1 MTERYLGSIITANPV
16 EPSANVENSPASG
29 VWNIHDP
36 LIFGQASDWPDPAN
50 PDPDKFVEN
59 LFSCFAYTGN
69 GSTQSINNGI
79 DLDGEGG
86 LVWIKSRDNSNFH
99 MLFDTERG
107 VQKYLISSE
116 TDAQGTDA
124 NSVTAFNSNGF
135 SLGSLSDVNNN
146 NQSTISWTFRKQPKF
161 FDVVTYTGNGS
172 AGRTV
177 SHSLGSVP
185 GMIII
190 KKTNAAKD
198 WAVYHRG
205 KGKAFYGLLN
215 TTAAF
220 VDDAGDARWHDT
232 DPTATEFTL
241 GNDSEVNA
249 NNDTYV
255 AYLFAHN
262 DSDGGFGSAG
272 DQDIIKC
279 GSYDGNDGTQ
289 DINVGFEP
297 QWLMIKNADNPSNW
311 VILDM
316 MRNFIVDSSADSTTL
331 RPNTTDDESS
341 SSAGRIGPRP
351 NGFGFISEAGNDFNV
366 TSYKYIY
373 VAIRRGPMQTPTAAT
388 DVFATFKQTDGDGS
402 GNTVVSATTPSFP
415 FDLLVHKW
423 TGSSREWDVADRLRG
438 RTKFLKTDETGAEA
452 TEAGFLSGFDR
463 MVGYKTGS
471 NGTPFYTS
479 VDSVAYFFKR
489 APKFFDVVA
498 YTGDGGSN
506 RAVAHNLGVTPE
518 FIVIKC
524 RSNADNWRVTTTDAF
539 PNAFRLHSDGAVQTG
554 VSAFN
559 GASTPNATN
568 FYVANDGEVNGSS
581 RTYVAYLF
589 ATLAGISKVG
599 TYSGTGSDVNVD
611 CGFTS
616 GARFVLVKR
625 TDSSGD
631 WYHWDSVNGIVAG
644 NDPYVLFNTTA
655 AEVTNTDYIDPLS
668 SGFTITSNA
677 GSDLNTSGG
686 TYLFLAIA

>member
-29 VWNIHDP
+29 VWNVHDP

-50 PDPDKFVEN
+50 PDPSKFVEN
-59 LFSCFAYTGN
+59 LFSTFTYTGT
-69 GSTQSINNGI
+69 GSSQTITNDI
-79 DLDGEGG
+79 DLDGSGG
-86 LVWIKSRDNSNFH
+86 LIWTKRRDSTSGNGPWLN
-99 MLFDTERG
+99 DTERG
-107 VQKYLISSE
+107 ITKYITSAANSAE
-116 TDAQGTDA
+116 TDNSGSISAVTSSGYTMGT
-124 NSVTAFNSNGF
+124 F
-135 SLGSLSDVNNN
+135 SGWNASGGDYV
-146 NQSTISWTFRKQPKF
+146 SWTFRKQPKF
-161 FDVVTYTGNGS
+161 FDIVTATADSSGSILINHNLGTTPGFVMVKRTSSTGN
-172 AGRTV
+172 
-177 SHSLGSVP
+177 
-185 GMIII
+185 
-190 KKTNAAKD
+190 
-198 WAVYHRG
+198 WFCYHRSLSSPLDQ
-205 KGKAFYGLLN
+205 YLQLN
-215 TTAAF
+215 TTGAVASFSGAF
-220 VDDAGDARWHDT
+220 SNVT
-232 DPTATEFTL
+232 STTFQSNL
-241 GNDSEVNA
+241 GFSTGSEIVF
-249 NNDTYV
+249 
-255 AYLFAHN
+255 YLFAHN
-262 DSDGGFGSAG
+262 NSDGGFGENG
-272 DQDIIKC
+272 DQDVIKC
-279 GSYDGNDGTQ
+279 GVYDGNDGTQ

-297 QWLMIKNADNPSNW
+297 QWLMIKNISNSSNW

-331 RPNTTDDESS
+331 RLNTTDNESS

-373 VAIRRGPMQTPTAAT
+373 VAIRRGPMKAPTAGT

-402 GNTVVSATTPSFP
+402 GNTVVSATTPPFP

-438 RTKFLKTDETGAEA
+438 RTKFLKTDENGAEA

-498 YTGDGGSN
+498 YSGDGTSSRN
-506 RAVAHNLGVTPE
+506 IKHNLTVAPELIFLKNRTSGGGGAGWIAGVASLGNDE
-518 FIVIKC
+518 G
-524 RSNADNWRVTTTDAF
+524 A
-539 PNAFRLHSDGAVQTG
+539 LHSDGQ
-554 VSAFN
+554 FN
-559 GASTPNATN
+559 AYNLITTYSTTTFTAANADEQIN
-568 FYVANDGEVNGSS
+568 KSGE
-581 RTYVAYLF
+581 TYVAYLF

-625 TDSSGD
+625 TNSSGD
-631 WYHWDSVNGIVAG
+631 WFVWDSTRGIVAG

>member
-29 VWNIHDP
+29 VWNVHDP

-50 PDPDKFVEN
+50 PDPSKFVEN
-59 LFSCFAYTGN
+59 LFSTFTYTGT
-69 GSTQSINNGI
+69 GSSQTITNDI
-79 DLDGEGG
+79 DLDGSGG
-86 LVWIKSRDNSNFH
+86 LIWTKRRDSTTGNGPWLN
-99 MLFDTERG
+99 DTERG
-107 VQKYLISSE
+107 ITKYITSAANSAE
-116 TDAQGTDA
+116 TDNSGSISAVTSSGYTMGT
-124 NSVTAFNSNGF
+124 F
-135 SLGSLSDVNNN
+135 SGWNASGGSYV
-146 NQSTISWTFRKQPKF
+146 SWTFRKQPKF
-161 FDVVTYTGNGS
+161 FDVVTATADSSGSILINHNLGTTPGFVMVKRTSSTGN
-172 AGRTV
+172 
-177 SHSLGSVP
+177 
-185 GMIII
+185 
-190 KKTNAAKD
+190 
-198 WAVYHRG
+198 WFCYHRG
-205 KGKAFYGLLN
+205 LSSPLDQYLQLN
-215 TTAAF
+215 TTGAVASFSGAF
-220 VDDAGDARWHDT
+220 SNVT
-232 DPTATEFTL
+232 STTFQSNL
-241 GNDSEVNA
+241 GFSTGSEIVF
-249 NNDTYV
+249 
-255 AYLFAHN
+255 YLFAHN
-262 DSDGGFGSAG
+262 NSDGGFGENG
-272 DQDIIKC
+272 DQDVIKC
-279 GSYDGNDGTQ
+279 GVYDGNDGTQ

-297 QWLMIKNADNPSNW
+297 QWLMIKNISNSSNW

-351 NGFGFISEAGNDFNV
+351 NGFGFISEGGNDFNAV
-366 TSYKYIY
+366 GGGYKYIY
-373 VAIRRGPMQTPTAAT
+373 VAIRRGPMKAPTAGT

-402 GNTVVSATTPSFP
+402 GNTVVSATTPPFP

-438 RTKFLKTDETGAEA
+438 RTKFLKTDENGAEA

-498 YTGDGGSN
+498 YSGDGTSSRN
-506 RAVAHNLGVTPE
+506 IKHNLTVAPELIFLKNRTSGGGGAGWIAGVASLGNDE
-518 FIVIKC
+518 G
-524 RSNADNWRVTTTDAF
+524 A
-539 PNAFRLHSDGAVQTG
+539 LHSDGQ
-554 VSAFN
+554 FN
-559 GASTPNATN
+559 AYNLITTYSTTTFTAANADEQIN
-568 FYVANDGEVNGSS
+568 KSGE
-581 RTYVAYLF
+581 TYVAYLF

-625 TDSSGD
+625 TNSSGD
-631 WYHWDSVNGIVAG
+631 WFVWDSTRGIVAG

>member
-1 MTERYLGSIITANPV
+1 MVTATADSSGSI
-16 EPSANVENSPASG
+16 
-29 VWNIHDP
+29 
-36 LIFGQASDWPDPAN
+36 LINHNLGTTPG
-50 PDPDKFVEN
+50 FVMVKRTD
-59 LFSCFAYTGN
+59 STGN
-69 GSTQSINNGI
+69 
-79 DLDGEGG
+79 
-86 LVWIKSRDNSNFH
+86 WFCYHR
-99 MLFDTERG
+99 
-107 VQKYLISSE
+107 
-116 TDAQGTDA
+116 
-124 NSVTAFNSNGF
+124 
-135 SLGSLSDVNNN
+135 SLSSPLD
-146 NQSTISWTFRKQPKF
+146 QYLQ
-161 FDVVTYTGNGS
+161 
-172 AGRTV
+172 
-177 SHSLGSVP
+177 
-185 GMIII
+185 
-190 KKTNAAKD
+190 
-198 WAVYHRG
+198 
-205 KGKAFYGLLN
+205 LN
-215 TTAAF
+215 TTGAVASFSGAF
-220 VDDAGDARWHDT
+220 SNVT
-232 DPTATEFTL
+232 STTFQSNL
-241 GNDSEVNA
+241 GFSTGSEIVF
-249 NNDTYV
+249 
-255 AYLFAHN
+255 YLFAHN
-262 DSDGGFGSAG
+262 NSDGGFGENG
-272 DQDIIKC
+272 DQDVIKC
-279 GSYDGNDGTQ
+279 GVYDGNDGTQ

-297 QWLMIKNADNPSNW
+297 QWLMIKNISNSSNW

-331 RPNTTDDESS
+331 RLNTTDNESS

-351 NGFGFISEAGNDFNV
+351 NGFGFISEGGNDFNAV
-366 TSYKYIY
+366 GGGYKYIY
-373 VAIRRGPMQTPTAAT
+373 VAIRRGPMKAPTAGT

-402 GNTVVSATTPSFP
+402 GNTVVSATTPPFP

-438 RTKFLKTDETGAEA
+438 RTKFLKTDENGAEA

-498 YTGDGGSN
+498 YSGDGTSSRN
-506 RAVAHNLGVTPE
+506 IKHNLTVAPELIFLKNRTSGGGGAGWIAGVASLGNDE
-518 FIVIKC
+518 G
-524 RSNADNWRVTTTDAF
+524 A
-539 PNAFRLHSDGAVQTG
+539 LHSDGQ
-554 VSAFN
+554 FN
-559 GASTPNATN
+559 AYNLITTYSTTTFTAANADEQIN
-568 FYVANDGEVNGSS
+568 KSGE
-581 RTYVAYLF
+581 TYVAYLF

-625 TDSSGD
+625 TNSSGD
-631 WYHWDSVNGIVAG
+631 WFVWDSTRGIVAG

>member
-29 VWNIHDP
+29 VWNVHDP

-50 PDPDKFVEN
+50 PDPSKFVEN
-59 LFSCFAYTGN
+59 LFSTFTYTGT
-69 GSTQSINNGI
+69 GSSQTITNDI
-79 DLDGEGG
+79 DLDGSGG
-86 LVWIKSRDNSNFH
+86 LIWTKRRDSTTGNGPWLN
-99 MLFDTERG
+99 DTERG
-107 VQKYLISSE
+107 ITKYVTSAANSAE
-116 TDAQGTDA
+116 TDNSGSISAVTSSGYTMGT
-124 NSVTAFNSNGF
+124 F
-135 SLGSLSDVNNN
+135 SGWNASGGDYV
-146 NQSTISWTFRKQPKF
+146 SWTFRKQPKF
-161 FDVVTYTGNGS
+161 FDIVTATADSSGSILINHNLGTTPGFVMVKRTSSTGN
-172 AGRTV
+172 
-177 SHSLGSVP
+177 
-185 GMIII
+185 
-190 KKTNAAKD
+190 
-198 WAVYHRG
+198 WFCYHRSLSSPLDQ
-205 KGKAFYGLLN
+205 YLQLN
-215 TTAAF
+215 TTGAVASFSGAF
-220 VDDAGDARWHDT
+220 SNVT
-232 DPTATEFTL
+232 STTFQSNL
-241 GNDSEVNA
+241 GFSTGSEIVF
-249 NNDTYV
+249 
-255 AYLFAHN
+255 YLFAHN
-262 DSDGGFGSAG
+262 NSDGGFGENG
-272 DQDIIKC
+272 DQDVIKC
-279 GSYDGNDGTQ
+279 GVYDGNDGTQ

-297 QWLMIKNADNPSNW
+297 QWLMIKNISNSSNW

-351 NGFGFISEAGNDFNV
+351 NGFGFISEGGNDFNV

-373 VAIRRGPMQTPTAAT
+373 VAIRRGPMKAPTAGT

-402 GNTVVSATTPSFP
+402 GNTVVSATTPPFP

-438 RTKFLKTDETGAEA
+438 RTKFLKTDENGAEA

-498 YTGDGGSN
+498 YSGDGTSSRN
-506 RAVAHNLGVTPE
+506 IKHNLTVAPELIFLKNRTSGGGGAGWIAGVASLGNDE
-518 FIVIKC
+518 G
-524 RSNADNWRVTTTDAF
+524 A
-539 PNAFRLHSDGAVQTG
+539 LHSDGQ
-554 VSAFN
+554 FN
-559 GASTPNATN
+559 AYNLITTYSTTTFTAANADEQIN
-568 FYVANDGEVNGSS
+568 KSGE
-581 RTYVAYLF
+581 TYVAYLF

-625 TDSSGD
+625 TNSSGD
-631 WYHWDSVNGIVAG
+631 WFVWDSTRGIVAG

>member
-29 VWNIHDP
+29 VWNVHDP

-50 PDPDKFVEN
+50 PDPSKFVEN
-59 LFSCFAYTGN
+59 LFSTFTYTGT
-69 GSTQSINNGI
+69 GSSQTITNDI
-79 DLDGEGG
+79 DLDGSGG
-86 LVWIKSRDNSNFH
+86 LIWTKRRDSTTGNGPWLN
-99 MLFDTERG
+99 DTERG
-107 VQKYLISSE
+107 ITKYVTSAANSAE
-116 TDAQGTDA
+116 TDNSGSISAVTSSGYTMGT
-124 NSVTAFNSNGF
+124 F
-135 SLGSLSDVNNN
+135 SGWNASGGDYV
-146 NQSTISWTFRKQPKF
+146 SWTFRKQPKF
-161 FDVVTYTGNGS
+161 FDIVTATADSSGSILINHNLGTTPGFVMVKRTSSTGN
-172 AGRTV
+172 
-177 SHSLGSVP
+177 
-185 GMIII
+185 
-190 KKTNAAKD
+190 
-198 WAVYHRG
+198 WFCYHRSLSSPLDQ
-205 KGKAFYGLLN
+205 YLQLN
-215 TTAAF
+215 TTGAVASFSGAF
-220 VDDAGDARWHDT
+220 SNVT
-232 DPTATEFTL
+232 STTFQSNL
-241 GNDSEVNA
+241 GFSTGSEIVF
-249 NNDTYV
+249 
-255 AYLFAHN
+255 YLFAHN
-262 DSDGGFGSAG
+262 NSDGGFGENG
-272 DQDIIKC
+272 DQDVIKC
-279 GSYDGNDGTQ
+279 GVYDGNDGTQ

-297 QWLMIKNADNPSNW
+297 QWLMIKNISNSSNW

-351 NGFGFISEAGNDFNV
+351 NGFGFISEGGNDFNAV
-366 TSYKYIY
+366 GGGYKYSY
-373 VAIRRGPMQTPTAAT
+373 VAIRRGPKKAPTAGT

-402 GNTVVSATTPSFP
+402 GNTVVSATTPPFP

-438 RTKFLKTDETGAEA
+438 RTKFLKTDENGAEA

-498 YTGDGGSN
+498 YSGDGTSSRN
-506 RAVAHNLGVTPE
+506 IKHNLTVAPELIFLKNRTSGGGGAGWIAGVASLGNDE
-518 FIVIKC
+518 G
-524 RSNADNWRVTTTDAF
+524 A
-539 PNAFRLHSDGAVQTG
+539 LHSDGQ
-554 VSAFN
+554 FN
-559 GASTPNATN
+559 AYNLITTYSTTTFTAANADEQIN
-568 FYVANDGEVNGSS
+568 KSGE
-581 RTYVAYLF
+581 TYVAYLF

-625 TDSSGD
+625 TNSSGD
-631 WYHWDSVNGIVAG
+631 WFVWDSTRGIVAG